1 MPFEK
6 QLQSLV
12 ATFYCPMG
20 GEQRC
25 DWLLGR
31 RKTSRASLSHHVVV
45 VVPLDDVG
53 GREQLLLDGRGRG
66 RGWLHPGLEQVGHV
80 EHLVDAERESKVSKH
95 EDIGKN
101 RRGQSDPNKDL
112 KLQRSIYF
120 SFMRV
125 SKDSLYW
132 IVGRTKNKNNK
143 AITMWLVAALI

>member
-31 RKTSRASLSHHVVV
+31 RKTSRPLSHHVVV
-45 VVPLDDVG
+45 VVPLDYVRG
-53 GREQLLLDGRGRG
+53 GEQLLLDGRGRG

-80 EHLVDAERESKVSKH
+80 EHLVDTERESTVRKH
-95 EDIGKN
+95 EDVSKN
-101 RRGQSDPNKDL
+101 RGGQK
-112 KLQRSIYF
+112 
-120 SFMRV
+120 
-125 SKDSLYW
+125 
-132 IVGRTKNKNNK
+132 
-143 AITMWLVAALI
+143 